1 MYVRFLI
8 KSYLESPDQR
18 ALQGGLA
25 NTGIPACMDQFVH
38 VLLQEDAEMHEQA
51 VGMCMEYV
59 LENDGR
65 YSD

>member
-1 MYVRFLI
+1 
-8 KSYLESPDQR
+8 
-18 ALQGGLA
+18 
-25 NTGIPACMDQFVH
+25 MDQLVH